1 MTEEEVKN
9 KKKANWEKRVFWFNI
24 IAQIIIFIVILKS
37 GEVYE
42 TAYKFAHVFLIFTL
56 INIHQLVKGSN
67 YWEDMYT
74 ELLDQQ
80 IEYDNEKTKLNEWLK
95 NKEVN

>member
-1 MTEEEVKN
+1 MTKQEKV
-9 KKKANWEKRVFWFNI
+9 KKKANWEKRIFWLNLV
-24 IAQIIIFIVILKS
+24 AQVVIFIVVLKS

-42 TAYKFAHVFLIFTL
+42 MAYKFAHVFLIVTL
-56 INIHQLVKGSN
+56 INIHMMVKSSN

-80 IEYDNEKTKLNEWLK
+80 IADDKEEEDK
-95 NKEVN
+95 N